1 MAIKG
6 SLKEAGLPDVIQL
19 LSMGQKTGI
28 LTVTERDHFGSIT
41 FSKGDIVDSYLI
53 NRKNRIGEL
62 LVASGEMSRE
72 QLSRALEIQKQ
83 TGEKIGMIL
92 LKEKYIREDVLKK
105 NLRQQIKE
113 TIFTMMRW
121 EDGYFNFEPRYSV
134 SDEKILAINP
144 ETLLLETARQ
154 VDEIS
159 EVSLDIIRD
168 SSVLKV
174 VGSEEEVSRLSGREK
189 KVYSLLDGEIPLQII
204 IESSP
209 FDKFETKEILS
220 SLVNRGICT
229 VVEEVSQKTLSQ
241 KISEHLNLG
250 IAFLKTNLYDEAE
263 REFKHI
269 LKIDH
274 SNEEARFYLSVILT
288 KTKNYKEAEDL
299 LRKLLKGHPDNLL
312 YENNLGYVLEMKEE
326 EEEALK
332 LFNKAATSESSGI
345 PFLNIGIIY
354 FNREEYQKSKE
365 LLSKAKE
372 MDDSMILPHFYL
384 ALIDVVSGRLK
395 QAVSRIRGIIKKEP
409 ELAILYYNLGVI
421 QEEIGK
427 REEAEINYKKALNLT
442 PNNIKPRI
450 KLGELYYKRGR
461 YPSARAAFEMVT
473 DAGLGDAG
481 IFLKLGN
488 IYYKLGE
495 KNKAISAWRKSLELD
510 PSSSIARKN
519 IEMAEQ

>member
-6 SLKEAGLPDVIQL
+6 SLREAGLPDVIQL

-41 FSKGDIVDSYLI
+41 FAKGDIVDSYLI

-72 QLSRALEIQKQ
+72 QLSKALEIQKK
-83 TGEKIGMIL
+83 TGEKIGVIL
-92 LKEKYIREDVLKK
+92 LREKYIREEILKK

-121 EDGYFNFEPRYSV
+121 EDGYFNFEPRFSV

-144 ETLLLETARQ
+144 ETLLLETAKQ

-159 EVSLDIIRD
+159 EVSLDILRD

-174 VGSEEEVSRLSGREK
+174 VGSEEVISKLGGKEK
-189 KVYSLLDGEIPLQII
+189 KVYSLLDGESPLQNI

-229 VVEEVSQKTLSQ
+229 VVEEVSQINLSE

-269 LKIDH
+269 LKIDS
-274 SNEEARFYLSVILT
+274 SNAEARFYLSVILT
-288 KTKNYKEAEDL
+288 KTKHYNEGEEI
-299 LRKLLKGHPDNLL
+299 LRKLLKEYPDNIL
-312 YENNLGYVLEMKEE
+312 YENNLAYVLEMKEKE
-326 EEEALK
+326 KEALELYK
-332 LFNKAATSESSGI
+332 KAAARKLSGI
-345 PFLNIGIIY
+345 PILNIGIIY
-354 FNREEYQKSKE
+354 FKREEYEKSRE
-365 LLSKAKE
+365 FLLKADE
-372 MDDSMILPHFYL
+372 VDASLILPNFYL
-384 ALIDVVSGRLK
+384 ALIDAISGKLK
-395 QAVSRIRGIIKKEP
+395 QAISRIKDTIKKEP
-409 ELAILYYNLGVI
+409 ELPMLYYNLGVI
-421 QEEIGK
+421 LEEVGE
-427 REEAEINYKKALNLT
+427 REEAEMNYKKALNLS
-442 PNNIKPRI
+442 PNSIKPRI

-473 DAGLGDAG
+473 DAGLGDAK
-481 IFLKLGN
+481 IFLRLGN
-488 IYYKLGE
+488 IYYKLGD
-495 KNKAISAWRKSLELD
+495 KNKAISAWRKSMELD

-519 IEMAEQ
+519 IEMAGN